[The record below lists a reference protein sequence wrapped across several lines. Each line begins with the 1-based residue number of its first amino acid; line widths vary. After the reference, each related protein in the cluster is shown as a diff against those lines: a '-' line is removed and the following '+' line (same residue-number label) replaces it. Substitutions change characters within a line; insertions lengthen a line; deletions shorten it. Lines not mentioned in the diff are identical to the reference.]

1 MLQVLLVDDEIAVT
15 DSMQRGIDWAALG
28 LHVAAV
34 AMSGMQAL
42 KFIHAN
48 PVDIVI
54 TDIRMADMDGLSLCQ
69 RIFQLNRNIQTII
82 VSGFAEFS
90 YAQKALSYGVIGYCL
105 KPIEYTE
112 LTRYLQLA
120 IHRLGHYPKSSN
132 FDDLLTVVLELIQLI
147 YDTFENNLLAIGFA
161 NRDDELLLSHLW
173 LLAVLID
180 ILIVTEYGEQ
190 VFYIVLSKLRL
201 PRGLHFIERILD

>member
-69 RIFQLNRNIQTII
+69 RIFQLNRNILHYQIRPPH
-82 VSGFAEFS
+82 A
-90 YAQKALSYGVIGYCL
+90 KAPYRMLPSVMFL
-105 KPIEYTE
+105 K
-112 LTRYLQLA
+112 
-120 IHRLGHYPKSSN
+120 
-132 FDDLLTVVLELIQLI
+132 
-147 YDTFENNLLAIGFA
+147 
-161 NRDDELLLSHLW
+161 
-173 LLAVLID
+173 
-180 ILIVTEYGEQ
+180 
-190 VFYIVLSKLRL
+190 
-201 PRGLHFIERILD
+201 